1 MMNILMLY
9 YYYYIGTYWCMVN
22 ILMLY
27 PHVEG
32 EITYILQHKQWYTNS
47 VVVQYNQYFIMIG
60 SVLSFSSA
68 IYIFI
73 YLVLTIFVVH
83 WHTAQKIHPV
93 TNNTFVNHTNQD
105 INRLYSSTSGYTL
118 FRYINNIP
126 LGLSI

>member
-9 YYYYIGTYWCMVN
+9 YYYYYYYYYYILTYWCMVN

-47 VVVQYNQYFIMIG
+47 VVVQYNQYFIVIG

-68 IYIFI
+68 IYIQNMFKCAYFFTKSSVSIISFCSRSCQPNTKRLKLLFI
-73 YLVLTIFVVH
+73 QNSNGKRF
-83 WHTAQKIHPV
+83 
-93 TNNTFVNHTNQD
+93 
-105 INRLYSSTSGYTL
+105 
-118 FRYINNIP
+118 
-126 LGLSI
+126 